1 MICQCRPAGTW
12 AGLSPLPDWLDIRC
26 TGVVVSLVHLTLTSK
41 THWKLALLWAH
52 YLFHIYLLRLH
63 IIKYV
68 VKLVQYLY
76 WQITYLYKY
85 TLLLLK
91 APPLVICFGNYWHL
105 LMSPSKAKG
114 PVTFVWRWIP
124 RYSSNIIVCVAEI
137 KLHME
142 SFWAAPDPPM
152 ALSADWPT
160 SYTLFLGNRIKIQ
173 ARCVHFLRTIDSITP
188 KCWDLQYFF
197 DKMPYFLEILLS
209 QHNCTVRKED
219 IVLCKLLI
227 TLIIILT
234 ITLTTSTS
242 TPIKVTFSEGPSLLT
257 LWWFIYS
264 LTSGRNNSS
273 VDSINSVCY
282 GSVSGS

>member
-1 MICQCRPAGTW
+1 MT
-12 AGLSPLPDWLDIRC
+12 
-26 TGVVVSLVHLTLTSK
+26 
-41 THWKLALLWAH
+41 
-52 YLFHIYLLRLH
+52 
-63 IIKYV
+63 
-68 VKLVQYLY
+68 
-76 WQITYLYKY
+76 
-85 TLLLLK
+85 
-91 APPLVICFGNYWHL
+91 
-105 LMSPSKAKG
+105 PSKAKG

-152 ALSADWPT
+152 ALNADWP
-160 SYTLFLGNRIKIQ
+160 SSNTLFLGNRIKIQ
-173 ARCVHFLRTIDSITP
+173 ERCVHFLRTIDSITP

-242 TPIKVTFSEGPSLLT
+242 TPPQSRSPSLLT
-257 LWWFIYS
+257 HILRWFIYS